1 MANYIDPAFR
11 LGLALGNA
19 YGNMWAANA
28 KNRQSAKADDIIEE
42 MKNQQEI
49 ERIANMRS
57 APAENAAQAI
67 VNDNAQRQAA
77 QAAGQIT
84 GLGNLG
90 VNKGVDYMGMGA
102 QYGQQPY
109 EFSVP
114 SALDTL
120 KSSLGKDRAINNAM
134 RATASDY
141 QQQAALT
148 PAQRKAPN
156 WNPGYT
162 EDNVRSRLK
171 KAGINKEIIDEK
183 MVDVKNDVAKRA
195 RDVLVPS
202 IMQNLYGSVDEQ
214 GNYKA
219 PTPMD
224 SMKAMIDLQ
233 TLAQYDPATAKM
245 LSTGVIT
252 PKDYLNIQTAKDK
265 AAMDFQ
271 NKLTLASIVEAGKA
285 ARSTVRGGTSRGGNT
300 YYGSNGGI
308 KLADYTK
315 ANERLDQIRSNIN
328 AQFGLDPASPSYN
341 EDFVRAIKSVPQ
353 STREEYATLLRFTRG
368 FSGGDSYYN
377 PTQGNTNAP
386 QQEGNAAPKANL
398 GNQVEKIF
406 SSVNDWDDYN
416 ETLGENG
423 TFQQAID
430 LLRSNNVP
438 ESKIQDIVLGAAK
451 KQYGEGSP
459 YYEDLAASMGVET
472 EAVKRRKFQE
482 TLNPAEY
489 NRGNTTYETR
499 DAWNNFWGK
508 VFAGEAI
515 ANLAHR

>member
-67 VNDNAQRQAA
+67 VNDNARQQAA

-90 VNKGVDYMGMGA
+90 VNKGIDYMGMGA
-102 QYGQQPY
+102 QYAEPQEPFK
-109 EFSVP
+109 FSAP

-120 KSSLGKDRAINNAM
+120 KSSLGKDRAVTNAM

-141 QQQAALT
+141 QQQTALT
-148 PAQRKAPN
+148 PAQRKAAN

-171 KAGINKEIIDEK
+171 QAGINKEIIDEK

-195 RDVLVPS
+195 RDVLIPS
-202 IMQNLYGSVDEQ
+202 IMQNLYGTVDEK

-245 LSTGVIT
+245 LSTGVIS
-252 PKDYLNIQTAKDK
+252 PKEYLNIQIAKDK
-265 AAMDFQ
+265 AAQDFQ
-271 NKLTLASIVEAGKA
+271 NKLTLANVLEAAK
-285 ARSTVRGGTSRGGNT
+285 TVRPTARPTASGGTSRGGKANYSVSDTAYKTALEQNQKLDEQMRDPNYKPSQNDHELYNFNT
-300 YYGSNGGI
+300 NIIKTYQMEHSPQLYSYNNNANAQPNNSLGQIDTDNWESVNSAIDRMIQQGTAREKIKTDFLDKIYPNGGAYYDSFI
-308 KLADYTK
+308 NSMGLGSKKQTEESEPPRKNSDRFVSNTAS
-315 ANERLDQIRSNIN
+315 NERS
-328 AQFGLDPASPSYN
+328 GLAK
-341 EDFVRAIKSVPQ
+341 AI
-353 STREEYATLLRFTRG
+353 
-368 FSGGDSYYN
+368 
-377 PTQGNTNAP
+377 
-386 QQEGNAAPKANL
+386 QEGK
-398 GNQVEKIF
+398 GWKYVT
-406 SSVNDWDDYN
+406 D
-416 ETLGENG
+416 
-423 TFQQAID
+423 
-430 LLRSNNVP
+430 
-438 ESKIQDIVLGAAK
+438 
-451 KQYGEGSP
+451 
-459 YYEDLAASMGVET
+459 
-472 EAVKRRKFQE
+472 
-482 TLNPAEY
+482 
-489 NRGNTTYETR
+489 TT
-499 DAWNNFWGK
+499 WFPNW
-508 VFAGEAI
+508 
-515 ANLAHR
+515 